1 MEEGGRGD
9 VASSGWR
16 GAMLDGSATTQAA
29 PRGED
34 EVEGARKQGG
44 GGWIWLVVC
53 LMGKTRKVEKVWA
66 AWGLMDGTSP

>member
-16 GAMLDGSATTQAA
+16 GAMLGGGATTQAA

-34 EVEGARKQGG
+34 EVEGAGKQGG
-44 GGWIWLVVC
+44 GGWIWLVARFSRGMRRLRV
-53 LMGKTRKVEKVWA
+53 GE
-66 AWGLMDGTSP
+66 G